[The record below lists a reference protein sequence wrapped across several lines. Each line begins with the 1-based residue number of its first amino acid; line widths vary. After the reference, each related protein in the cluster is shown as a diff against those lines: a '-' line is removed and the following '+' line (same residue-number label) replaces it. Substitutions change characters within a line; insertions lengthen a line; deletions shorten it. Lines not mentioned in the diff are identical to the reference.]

1 MAIKKNAAKAN
12 IGPKKQVKATFAE
25 CTAVNKL
32 KCRYHGLK
40 ALDSLI
46 GNVLASTGH
55 PSPFVTEKHA
65 DEYELRLPSTL
76 DLSKNDFA
84 KIVYALH
91 KEGFSIFNKGQLEN
105 GAWQYKIKPSDGSG
119 FESPEGEAE
128 IEEGEILSSTDAPE
142 NNTVSN
148 EKKDPFAELEDIDVE
163 SLIEENEL
171 DADLLDNFDDLE
183 DIDEEATEDLE
194 AELLGNT
201 EFDDEIFS
209 EMSDEDQASAMLTD
223 ADIKNLVS
231 FKGVTDD
238 HFEQNPDLMDNYK
251 AILTTGKNPNGAE
264 LNQNQK
270 EWWND
275 LLEKVKTVDPLAL
288 PALTVLQNT
297 MKKVNENQGDASP
310 KPPFTDAE
318 LDDWI
323 KKLGGAESLSSSSP
337 ENFAAMKEQIM
348 TATVNGEPIT
358 KATME
363 DLKAKALAVGNLH
376 PVSKF
381 IMENFSDGSEQ
392 SEASDNGD
400 DAEMLKCKSKW
411 NNLMTTAI
419 VVKNLK
425 GTQHWAENI
434 QPIIEDYNDAIAAN
448 DVVKAFDAVY
458 DLKNAVKD
466 APDLSDAKPTIE
478 SLKADMAKSIEHLY
492 ATGMNLTWDAKKGMT
507 IGGEFETAINAN
519 DVDGASKALQK
530 FNDYLQS
537 LENGD
542 EVLSE
547 SEEQLTADDI
557 KDFFQKCGFTEG
569 IMLLEDNLAAT
580 KEALETG
587 KFKGKTLTTGNKKWY
602 AELAKKAP
610 DHKVAKAINEMLSA
624 DKMKPKKIK
633 KGSAKEILSAAL
645 GGSSD
650 PMVAEGMLKPL
661 EHNESNFPQNL
672 TKDELDKAIKV
683 GKKLGGHGGLG
694 TRLVEIGG
702 KQYVCKAASGTGAS
716 VIKNGFNADMAYRAG
731 GVYAP
736 DAKLYDFGDG
746 KVYKLSEFIPG
757 KRLIDVWK
765 TADEATRDGIRKELL
780 KGYPLDVLFSNYDVL
795 GTSPED
801 TVTVMI
807 QGADGKPQ
815 KTHVAFNNIMIGDD
829 GHAYRVDND
838 GSFAMTGTGGIKTS
852 SGGGYITKVEAEKWG
867 NWEDR
872 QWIDDF
878 RTMRRNEKNLGI
890 FDRYS
895 TADIFLSAGNIN
907 LDAVVGTLPQGIQK
921 ALAKPLFEMKQMTWR
936 AVNMALGG
944 YKNNE
949 FVSMA
954 LDASYEASKRGLREL
969 SAKSVSWNDS
979 GFGEYK
985 SYWGNYSP
993 QPFGENP
1000 PEKPQ
1005 DPTTALADKLKNE
1018 EYTGSKIGSIIFSAA
1033 KTINYHGGEKKFD
1046 EKGNPIGN
1054 PMSNP
1059 DYKPNAAKIA
1069 DWEKIDRDKLAEL
1082 AKTDAN
1088 AKILLGLYDTIAY
1101 SKENGWKKPI
1111 GLVPSGLTIQGKLA
1125 KDYLSPTEKKIH
1137 DDMAGAI
1144 AEYKAKMSVYQKE
1157 LAEYEKRKDAHKKKE
1172 EEKAKA
1178 AGGSP
1183 YHNFHDF
1190 AKALMEEG
1198 IDTNGIAH
1206 RVQTNGIAP
1215 IESSMG
1221 AQKGSS
1227 YADSAVRWKVREMM
1241 ALGFTPEQ
1249 ILEMADQKKLYKG
1262 SYYTSCINS
1271 YLLPHKEEWDR
1282 DMASQAMYLGMN
1294 MVKMENEH
1302 NDLYDKKSG
1311 VVFLNR
1317 NIGNIP
1323 QGLTAEEKKIYSTSS
1338 TTGWVGPHVDSAADC
1353 MQFEANWW
1361 HEPYKQVY
1369 AVPLSRIV
1377 CCANND
1383 MATGGGYGYGSEQEY
1398 VGNLYN
1404 LPCWV
1409 YHDDQNLTWK
1419 GAIDEANKTSGMKG
1433 FLKKLASRLG
1443 FFSTHPKK

>member
-1 MAIKKNAAKAN
+1 MAIKKNAAKAK

-25 CTAVNKL
+25 CTAKDPL
-32 KCRYHGLK
+32 KCRYHGPKMLQAELDKLMGKGAAKVKKTKNGYEIDSDDAYDAYNKVAALLPNAKGSLGFKK
-40 ALDSLI
+40 AVFILGD
-46 GNVLASTGH
+46 GG
-55 PSPFVTEKHA
+55 FVT
-65 DEYELRLPSTL
+65 
-76 DLSKNDFA
+76 
-84 KIVYALH
+84 
-91 KEGFSIFNKGQLEN
+91 
-105 GAWQYKIKPSDGSG
+105 
-119 FESPEGEAE
+119 PEGEAE
-128 IEEGEILSSTDAPE
+128 LEDADTLSSTDAPE
-142 NNTVSN
+142 KKN
-148 EKKDPFAELEDIDVE
+148 EDPFSELDNIDTDIA
-163 SLIEENEL
+163 ENEL
-171 DADLLDNFDDLE
+171 DADLLDNFDELD
-183 DIDEEATEDLE
+183 DVVGEATEDLE
-194 AELLGNT
+194 SELLGNT
-201 EFDDEIFS
+201 DFDDDVFA
-209 EMSDEDQASAMLTD
+209 DEPKEEQLPKDLTD
-223 ADIKNLVS
+223 EQIKDLVS
-231 FKGVTDD
+231 FKGVKDE
-238 HFEQNPDLMDNYK
+238 HFEQNPGLMESYK
-251 AILTTGKNPNGAE
+251 AIILHGLNPSWTP
-264 LNQNQK
+264 LNDNQK
-270 EWWND
+270 AWWND
-275 LLEKVKTVDPLAL
+275 LLDKTKSANPDEL
-288 PALTVLQNT
+288 PALKVLKKTMAKVNGASENQKKLTKDDIIETFSPIFIGNLKEDTEFQHIYETVLTKHENPSGSPLTEGQLSWFKESSEKAHAAGVDNYALELLDKMLEEKGLIENKGNT
-297 MKKVNENQGDASP
+297 
-310 KPPFTDAE
+310 
-318 LDDWI
+318 
-323 KKLGGAESLSSSSP
+323 LGGSEEKPTKDSL
-337 ENFAAMKEQIM
+337 I
-348 TATVNGEPIT
+348 
-358 KATME
+358 
-363 DLKAKALAVGNLH
+363 
-376 PVSKF
+376 
-381 IMENFSDGSEQ
+381 
-392 SEASDNGD
+392 
-400 DAEMLKCKSKW
+400 AEMGKVIAK
-411 NNLMTTAI
+411 M
-419 VVKNLK
+419 K
-425 GTQHWAENI
+425 GEGL
-434 QPIIEDYNDAIAAN
+434 D
-448 DVVKAFDAVY
+448 
-458 DLKNAVKD
+458 
-466 APDLSDAKPTIE
+466 
-478 SLKADMAKSIEHLY
+478 
-492 ATGMNLTWDAKKGMT
+492 LTWDAKKGNVL
-507 IGGEFETAINAN
+507 GKAFEDAINAEDIEGAAKALDN
-519 DVDGASKALQK
+519 FKEYVEFLESGGDAPEEDDGLIKDEDVQEFYDAVGVGKIVTPEQIKASKELCNNGTWDGAPPTAANKKWFKENAKKFPDLKFSKAVLEALKPKKKGKNQK
-530 FNDYLQS
+530 
-537 LENGD
+537 GG
-542 EVLSE
+542 
-547 SEEQLTADDI
+547 A
-557 KDFFQKCGFTEG
+557 
-569 IMLLEDNLAAT
+569 
-580 KEALETG
+580 KEALVSA
-587 KFKGKTLTTGNKKWY
+587 LSGNK
-602 AELAKKAP
+602 E
-610 DHKVAKAINEMLSA
+610 S
-624 DKMKPKKIK
+624 
-633 KGSAKEILSAAL
+633 
-645 GGSSD
+645 
-650 PMVAEGMLKPL
+650 MVAEGMLKPL
-661 EHNESNFPQNL
+661 EHDESKFPQNV
-672 TKDELDKAIKV
+672 TQVELEKAIEHPIKE
-683 GKKLGGHGGLG
+683 LGGHGGLG
-694 TRLVEIGG
+694 TRLIQIGN
-702 KQYVCKAASGTGAS
+702 KQYVCKAATGTGAS
-716 VIKNGFNADMAYRAG
+716 VIRNGYNADMAYRAG

-736 DAKLYDFGDG
+736 DSKLYTFGDG
-746 KVYKLSEFIPG
+746 KVYKLAEFIKG
-757 KRLIDVWK
+757 KTLWDVWRE
-765 TADEATRDGIRKELL
+765 ADDPTRDKIRKDIL

-795 GTSPED
+795 GTSPE
-801 TVTVMI
+801 VINNHEALVI
-807 QGADGKPQ
+807 PGPDGSPQ
-815 KTHVAFNNIMIGDD
+815 KTHVAFDNIIIGDD
-829 GHAYRVDND
+829 GHAYRIDND
-838 GSFAMTGTGGIKTS
+838 GSFAMKGNGDVKGANWKWADETDDDGKVVKGPDGKPKKIKVS
-852 SGGGYITKVEAEKWG
+852 AIFGKNAPVVHDFYD

-872 QWIDDF
+872 EWIDDF
-878 RTMRRNEKNLGI
+878 RTMRRNERCAGI

-944 YKNNE
+944 YKNNG

-985 SYWGNYSP
+985 SHWGNYSP

-1069 DWEKIDRDKLAEL
+1069 EWEKIDRDKLAEL

-1157 LAEYEKRKDAHKKKE
+1157 LSEYEKRKDAHKKKE

-1190 AKALMEEG
+1190 AKALMDEG

-1271 YLLPHKEEWDR
+1271 HLLPHKEEWDR

-1377 CCANND
+1377 CCANNKK
-1383 MATGGGYGYGSEQEY
+1383 ATGDDYGYDSEQEY